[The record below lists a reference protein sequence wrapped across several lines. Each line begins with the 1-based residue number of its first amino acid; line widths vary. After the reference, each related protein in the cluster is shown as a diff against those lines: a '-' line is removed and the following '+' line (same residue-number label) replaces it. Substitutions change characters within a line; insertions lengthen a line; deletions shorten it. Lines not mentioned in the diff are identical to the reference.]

1 MNVENNKNVN
11 NLNLKNTNKKQQ
23 EKPSLQCNA
32 SYNSQDGS
40 LIVNSNNTR
49 MYDAMRVYFI
59 NKDGSGILRTAW
71 GSRKYPKNTFD
82 EALKTAQEI
91 TSKNGFQISYD
102 DSVLLLEKINQILE
116 K

>member
-1 MNVENNKNVN
+1 MNVENNMNVN
-11 NLNLKNTNKKQQ
+11 NLNFKNPNEKQQ
-23 EKPSLQCNA
+23 EKPSFQCIA

-40 LIVNSNNTR
+40 LIVKSNNTR
-49 MYDAMRVYFI
+49 MYDAMRAYFI
-59 NKDGSGILRTAW
+59 NKDGSGIKTTNW

-102 DSVLLLEKINQILE
+102 DSVLLLNKINQTLE